1 MSQRAWRVCCA
12 LQCYAFSMQALEF
25 WKSITVDHANLLES
39 LLSLLSQQSIKYCVI
54 GGQGVNAYVE
64 PVVSLDLDLAIAAE
78 QMSEVERLL
87 REHFT
92 VKRFPHSL
100 NASAAGSQLRIQ
112 IQTDPRY
119 SEFVNKAEV
128 QDVLGVQLP
137 VAQLED
143 VLTGKIWAAM
153 DPERRASKRQK
164 DLADISRLLEKYPR
178 LRTQVPPEI
187 LDRLL

>member
-1 MSQRAWRVCCA
+1 MSRHAWRASYA
-12 LQCYAFSMQALEF
+12 LQCYPFNMQALEF
-25 WKSITVDHANLLES
+25 WKSVTVDHANLLES
-39 LLSLLSQQSIKYCVI
+39 LISLLNQHGIKYCVI
-54 GGQGVNAYVE
+54 GGQGVNAYAE
-64 PVVSLDLDLAIAAE
+64 PVVSLDLDLAVAVE
-78 QMSEVERLL
+78 QMAEVERLL

-92 VKRFPHSL
+92 VKQFPHSL
-100 NASAAGSQLRIQ
+100 NASVVGSQLRIQ

-119 SEFVNKAEV
+119 SEFVNKAKV
-128 QDVLGVQLP
+128 HDVLGVQLP

-143 VLTGKIWAAM
+143 VLKGKIWAAM

>member
-1 MSQRAWRVCCA
+1 
-12 LQCYAFSMQALEF
+12 MQALEF
-25 WKSITVDHANLLES
+25 WKNVTVDHANLLES
-39 LLSLLSQQSIKYCVI
+39 LLSLLSQHSIKYCVI

-64 PVVSLDLDLAIAAE
+64 PVVSLDLDLAIAVE

-92 VKRFPHSL
+92 VKRFPRSL

-128 QDVLGVQLP
+128 HDVLGVQLP

-143 VLTGKIWAAM
+143 LLTGKIWAVM

-178 LRTQVPPEI
+178 LRTQVPADI
-187 LDRLL
+187 LNRLL